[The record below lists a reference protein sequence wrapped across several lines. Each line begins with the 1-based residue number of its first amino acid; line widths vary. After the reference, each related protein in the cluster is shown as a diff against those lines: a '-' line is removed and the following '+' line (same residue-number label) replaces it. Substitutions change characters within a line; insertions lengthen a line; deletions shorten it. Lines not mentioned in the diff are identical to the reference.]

1 MIDSLSLRI
10 SDEELI
16 KVMSIMKKL
25 NIDGLAKK
33 RMTELSG
40 GQQQMVSLAQAI
52 IKDPKVL
59 LLDEPLNNF
68 DIYRQFEILYIIKKI
83 TYKNDIITV
92 IAIHDLN
99 LAARYADEIV
109 VIHDGKVYSKGN
121 PKEVLTKEL
130 LREVYK
136 VDAEITIDSNNIPSV
151 NPIGMVK

>member
-1 MIDSLSLRI
+1 MI
-10 SDEELI
+10 
-16 KVMSIMKKL
+16 
-25 NIDGLAKK
+25 
-33 RMTELSG
+33 
-40 GQQQMVSLAQAI
+40 SLAQAI

-59 LLDEPLNNF
+59 LLDEPLNNL
-68 DIYRQFEILYIIKKI
+68 DIYRQFEILDIIKKL
-83 TYKNDIITV
+83 TCENEIITV

-99 LAARYADEIV
+99 LAARYADEII

-130 LREVYK
+130 LRDVYN

>member
-68 DIYRQFEILYIIKKI
+68 DIYRQFEILDIIKK
-83 TYKNDIITV
+83 
-92 IAIHDLN
+92 
-99 LAARYADEIV
+99 
-109 VIHDGKVYSKGN
+109 
-121 PKEVLTKEL
+121 
-130 LREVYK
+130 
-136 VDAEITIDSNNIPSV
+136 
-151 NPIGMVK
+151 

>member
-68 DIYRQFEILYIIKKI
+68 DIYRQFEILDIIKK
-83 TYKNDIITV
+83 N
-92 IAIHDLN
+92 N
-99 LAARYADEIV
+99 L
-109 VIHDGKVYSKGN
+109 
-121 PKEVLTKEL
+121 
-130 LREVYK
+130 
-136 VDAEITIDSNNIPSV
+136 
-151 NPIGMVK
+151 